1 MTNLLDL
8 QVGNTYKFTYVAKA
22 HGSQKVV
29 WKIAKV
35 ESVSDKW
42 IKTNKW
48 FVPTESIIMV
58 EQFSSIY

>member
-1 MTNLLDL
+1 MNSLDI
-8 QVGNTYKFTYVAKA
+8 QVGNTYKFTYIANA
-22 HGSQKVV
+22 RGYDKVV

-48 FVPTESIIMV
+48 FVPADKIIAV
-58 EQFSSIY
+58 EQTRSIY

>member
-8 QVGNTYKFTYVAKA
+8 QVGNTYKFTYVANDKI
-22 HGSQKVV
+22 V

-35 ESVSDKW
+35 ESVSSKW

-48 FVPTESIIMV
+48 FVPADKIVMV
-58 EQFSSIY
+58 EQYRSI

>member
-8 QVGNTYKFTYVAKA
+8 QVGNTYKFTYVANDKI
-22 HGSQKVV
+22 V

-35 ESVSDKW
+35 ESVSNKW

-48 FVPTESIIMV
+48 FVPADKIVMV
-58 EQFSSIY
+58 EQYRSI

>member
-8 QVGNTYKFTYVAKA
+8 KVGNTYKFTYVANDKI
-22 HGSQKVV
+22 V

-42 IKTNKW
+42 IGTNKW
-48 FVPTESIIMV
+48 YVPAEKIVMV
-58 EQFSSIY
+58 ENYGSIY

>member
-8 QVGNTYKFTYVAKA
+8 QVGNTYKFTYVANDKI
-22 HGSQKVV
+22 V

-48 FVPTESIIMV
+48 FVPADKIVMV
-58 EQFSSIY
+58 EQYRSI

>member
-1 MTNLLDL
+1 MDSLDL
-8 QVGNTYKFTYVAKA
+8 QVGNTYKFTYIANA
-22 HGSQKVV
+22 NGYDKVV

-48 FVPTESIIMV
+48 YVPTDKVIMV